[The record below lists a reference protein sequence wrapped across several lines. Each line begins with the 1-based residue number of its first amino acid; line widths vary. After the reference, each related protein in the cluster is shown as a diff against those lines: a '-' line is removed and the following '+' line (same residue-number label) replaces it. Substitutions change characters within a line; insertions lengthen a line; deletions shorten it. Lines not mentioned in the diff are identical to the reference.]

1 MKTRSMK
8 KSLIASTALAT
19 AMAGGS
25 AMAASAGSNPF
36 ATHSVKDSATTQ
48 LAEMACGAGQCGG
61 NMKGSGDE
69 AKGKDQD
76 KSKS

>member
-25 AMAASAGSNPF
+25 AMAASVGSNPF
-36 ATHSVKDSATTQ
+36 ATQPVKDSATVQ

-61 NMKGSGDE
+61 NMQNSDDKP
-69 AKGKDQD
+69 KTKDQD
-76 KSKS
+76 KTKG